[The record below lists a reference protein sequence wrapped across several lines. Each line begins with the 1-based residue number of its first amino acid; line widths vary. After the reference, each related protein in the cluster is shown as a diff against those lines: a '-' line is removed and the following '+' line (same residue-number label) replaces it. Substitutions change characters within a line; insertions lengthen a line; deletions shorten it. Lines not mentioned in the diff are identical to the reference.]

1 MRRLRP
7 FMLIG
12 IALIAAIGSSTF
24 VYRWLTAKA
33 AQATA
38 SAPAEIVVQDTHLEP
53 IVVAEGEL
61 QWGTPITEEMVALVP
76 YPVDSLPE
84 GHFKSLEDVVGRV
97 LTVQVRRNEP
107 VLDSKLSPEDQ
118 TTGGVAAVMDMDMR
132 AMALRVDD
140 EIGVAGFVKPGDRV
154 DVLVAMKGQGDE
166 RNDATA
172 KLVLGFR
179 RVLAIGTEMVR
190 VGKEDEPRPVR
201 VITLE
206 VTPEEGEKLAL
217 AATQG
222 KFRLALR
229 HPLNDATTLTR
240 GATVDSLL
248 ASNRLG
254 GDAVARKA
262 KGSSVQLIKGT
273 EVTEVSF

>member
-33 AQATA
+33 AEAT
-38 SAPAEIVVQDTHLEP
+38 SGAPVEMVVQQTDLQS
-53 IVVAEGEL
+53 IVVADADLE
-61 QWGTPITEEMVALVP
+61 WGTPITEEMIALVP
-76 YPVDSLPE
+76 FPKDYLPD
-84 GHFKSLEDVVGRV
+84 GHYVAAEDVVGRV
-97 LTVQVRRNEP
+97 SIVGMRRNEP
-107 VLDSKLSPEDQ
+107 ILDSKLAPEDQ
-118 TTGGVAAVMDMDMR
+118 TTGGVAAVMDAQMR
-132 AMALRVDD
+132 AMAVRVDD
-140 EIGVAGFVKPGDRV
+140 EIGVAGFIKPGDRV
-154 DVLVAMKGQGDE
+154 DVMVALKTQGE
-166 RNDATA
+166 NNDNPTA

-206 VTPEEGEKLAL
+206 VSAEEGEKLAL

-229 HPLNDATTLTR
+229 HPLDDSKTLTR
-240 GATVDSLL
+240 GATLESLL
-248 ASNRLG
+248 ASNKLG
-254 GDAVARKA
+254 GGPQK
-262 KGSSVQLIKGT
+262 KGKRSGVQLIKGT
-273 EVTEVSF
+273 EITEVSF

>member
-1 MRRLRP
+1 V
-7 FMLIG
+7 G
-12 IALIAAIGSSTF
+12 
-24 VYRWLTAKA
+24 
-33 AQATA
+33 
-38 SAPAEIVVQDTHLEP
+38 DTDYGRDGG
-53 IVVAEGEL
+53 AC
-61 QWGTPITEEMVALVP
+61 
-76 YPVDSLPE
+76 SLP
-84 GHFKSLEDVVGRV
+84 V